1 MSSFVDRLK
10 LLASSLQFFWALGHF
25 ITLLNTVLYLLNY
38 QSSNYYTA
46 LIGTLLSYGLVLYRT
61 YAASIQTPG
70 VAQKMAA
77 DDNFSYA
84 FLSLSWYSSPTVLSV
99 ALIPFA
105 TYSLFHV
112 CQYTKSEAIP
122 KLFPGQFEGVVA
134 QLDKF
139 ISKFQV
145 SCFYSLFSLKQ

>member
-1 MSSFVDRLK
+1 MSTSSFLDRIK
-10 LLASSLQFFWALGHF
+10 VLANSLQFFWAGGHF
-25 ITLLNTVLYLLNY
+25 ITVFCTALYILNY
-38 QSSNYYTA
+38 NSSYYYNA
-46 LIGTLLSYGLVLYRT
+46 LIGTLVSYGLVLYRT
-61 YAASIQTPG
+61 YASSIQTPG

-84 FLSLSWYSSPTVLSV
+84 FLSLSWYSSPAVLSV

-112 CQYTKSEAIP
+112 CQYTKNEALP
-122 KLFPGQFEGVVA
+122 KLFPGKLQGAVS

-139 ISKFQV
+139 ITTFQV
-145 SCFYSLFSLKQ
+145 SCYI

>member
-1 MSSFVDRLK
+1 MSTSSFLDRIK
-10 LLASSLQFFWALGHF
+10 LLAKSPQFFWALGHF
-25 ITLLNTVLYLLNY
+25 VTLINTVLYILNY
-38 QSSNYYTA
+38 NSSYYYTA
-46 LIGTLLSYGLVLYRT
+46 LIGTLVSYGLVLYRT

-99 ALIPFA
+99 AIVPFA

-112 CQYTKSEAIP
+112 CQYTKSEVLP
-122 KLFPGQFEGVVA
+122 KLFPGQFQGA
-134 QLDKF
+134 ASQLDKF
-139 ISKFQV
+139 ITTFQV
-145 SCFYSLFSLKQ
+145 SCCI

>member
-1 MSSFVDRLK
+1 V
-10 LLASSLQFFWALGHF
+10 
-25 ITLLNTVLYLLNY
+25 
-38 QSSNYYTA
+38 
-46 LIGTLLSYGLVLYRT
+46 SYGLVLYRT
-61 YAASIQTPG
+61 YASSIQTPG

-84 FLSLSWYSSPTVLSV
+84 ILSLSWYSSPTVLSV

-112 CQYTKSEAIP
+112 CQYTKNEALP
-122 KLFPGQFEGVVA
+122 KLFPGQLQGAVR

-139 ISKFQV
+139 ITTFQV
-145 SCFYSLFSLKQ
+145 SYLI